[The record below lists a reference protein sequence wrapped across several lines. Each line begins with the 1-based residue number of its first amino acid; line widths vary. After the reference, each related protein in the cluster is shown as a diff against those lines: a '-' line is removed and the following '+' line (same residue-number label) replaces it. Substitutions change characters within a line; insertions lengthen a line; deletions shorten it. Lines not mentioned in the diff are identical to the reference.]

1 MKTPRTLQDYFE
13 KRDVELEKLR
23 KLRAA
28 IHALENTDLI
38 KSADLAVK
46 VLEEAL
52 DKTLGK

>member
-28 IHALENTDLI
+28 IHALDNTDLI